1 MEAVLV
7 QRLERT
13 YTRERGRLLAFIRS
27 RVRGIEDAEDI
38 LQDVFTRAVQNLN
51 ATEPIDNLVAW
62 LYTVARNRIVDLY
75 RRRRPTVSLHG
86 GDEEGGSLEDLLQDS
101 GIDLEGDV
109 IRQEVLEALLDS
121 LEELPPEQREVFLQ
135 QAVEG
140 RTFRELAEESGVSI
154 NTLIA
159 RKRYAVQA
167 LRRRLGE
174 LREVLDELDE

>member
-13 YTRERGRLLAFIRS
+13 YMRERGRLLAFIRS
-27 RVRGIEDAEDI
+27 RVRGTEDAEDI
-38 LQDVFTRAVQNLN
+38 LQDVFTQAVQNLS

-75 RRRRPTVSLHG
+75 RRRRPIVSLHG
-86 GDEEGGSLEDLLQDS
+86 GGGEGGSLEDLLQDS
-101 GIDLEGDV
+101 GIDLEREV

-121 LEELPPEQREVFLQ
+121 LEELPPEQRDVFLQ

-140 RTFRELAEESGVSI
+140 RTFRELAGESGVSI

-174 LREVLDELDE
+174 LREVLDELS

>member
-13 YTRERGRLLAFIRS
+13 YTQERGRLLAFIRS
-27 RVRGIEDAEDI
+27 RVPKSEDAEDI
-38 LQDVFTRAVQNLN
+38 LQDVFVRAVQNLN
-51 ATEPIDNLVAW
+51 ATEPIDDLMAW

-75 RRRRPTVSLHG
+75 RRRKSTVSIHG
-86 GDEEGGSLEDLLQDS
+86 KQEDGGSLENLLQDS
-101 GIDLEGDV
+101 GIDLERAV
-109 IRQEVLEALLDS
+109 IRREVLEALLES

-140 RTFRELAEESGVSI
+140 RTFRELAEKSGTSI

-159 RKRYAVQA
+159 RKRYAVQF
-167 LRRRLGE
+167 LRRRLAE
-174 LREVLDELDE
+174 MKEVLDELA